1 MSFTLFLPSDPYF
14 RANSMWSMWIDRERV
29 VYPPALMLRYS
40 VTATLDTKDTLTQ
53 YCEWFT
59 SEHIPLFTT
68 SGALTSELSIV
79 DNENDYQVN
88 TFYTFLNAD
97 SFNHYLNDIA
107 PNLTSLQSYVT
118 RFDETKKILNIK
130 QFVGTRGFYYQSTN
144 APNPLT
150 IQSGMIRYN
159 VIATLANS
167 NLLDEYLSWLAEGHI
182 QAVVDAGGLSGE
194 YNVLR
199 NDDPTETTIR
209 VASVYLFPNLE
220 ALSEYQ
226 NGVAITLR
234 QEGVKLFVETNKV
247 IKFDRYIGT
256 IVNATNNEETQ
267 TL

>member
-1 MSFTLFLPSDPYF
+1 MQRF
-14 RANSMWSMWIDRERV
+14 
-29 VYPPALMLRYS
+29 S
-40 VTATLDTKDTLTQ
+40 VTATFETKDTLTQ
-53 YCEWFT
+53 YCEWLT
-59 SEHIPLFTT
+59 SEHIPLVT
-68 SGALTSELSIV
+68 SNGALTSELSIV

-88 TFYTFLNAD
+88 TLYTFLNSD
-97 SFNHYLNDIA
+97 SLNHFLNEIA
-107 PNLTSLQSYVT
+107 PNLTSVQTYIT

-130 QFVGTRGFYYQSTN
+130 QFVGTTGFYYQSTN
-144 APNPLT
+144 TQNPLT
-150 IQSGMIRYN
+150 IHFGMIRYN

-167 NLLDEYLSWLAEGHI
+167 NVLDEYLSWLAEGHI

-199 NDDPTETTIR
+199 NDEPTETTIR

-234 QEGVKLFVETNKV
+234 QEGIKLFVETNKV
-247 IKFDRYIGT
+247 IKFDRYVGT